1 MNEVNIENIKELKS
15 FAKDFS
21 NKLKPGS
28 VICLSGDLGAG
39 KTAFVHCVCS
49 VLNIEDQVLSPTF
62 NIQLQY
68 KNNEVV
74 VNHFDLYRLEKLEE
88 LEDIGFF
95 ESIESDAFSF
105 VE

>member
-39 KTAFVHCVCS
+39 KTAFVQSICS
-49 VLNIEDQVLSPTF
+49 ALNIEEQVQSPTF
-62 NIQLQY
+62 NILLQY
-68 KNNEVV
+68 KNDEVA
-74 VNHFDLYRLEKLEE
+74 VNHFDLYRLENSEE

-95 ESIESDAFSF
+95 ESIETEAISF